1 VLAGWALH
9 VAYHANN
16 HGNPEERRM
25 EPTGRR
31 CPKCSSTNYVF
42 RGRKK
47 QVTDHGDV
55 LVTKYRCRAC
65 DHEWKEQTPEKA
77 TG

>member
-1 VLAGWALH
+1 
-9 VAYHANN
+9 
-16 HGNPEERRM
+16 M

-31 CPKCSSTNYVF
+31 CPKCSSTDYLF

-47 QVTDHGDV
+47 LATDHGEV

-77 TG
+77 AG